1 MSRKKTT
8 AFAEKYIFPFVY
20 HNPKREYIKTKR
32 FSPVIY
38 ENDLPNEADLFHY
51 DPEEVPYGSKKERY
65 LFLRDHNIITDEAWW
80 DTQYQ
85 RCING
90 YIVKNGTNLGEDVWI
105 PGRMY
110 FFLNF
115 WAIKREQDGRKT
127 TGNPR
132 FIDMGFEK
140 FYIVREL
147 MSLFDK
153 DNMWMKR
160 RQGGFSEMG
169 AADIGWEATFMK
181 DSQSVVVAGEDKY
194 TFNFMNF
201 VVRGLR
207 YLSNT
212 QFHMHPS
219 IYRPKSYIK
228 FASRGSEIYGRTAL
242 NNAEAVSSL
251 SPSLIYFEE
260 TGIWQEGI
268 LQKAYDHVKESLVA
282 TGIKTGFACFIG
294 TGGDMTKG
302 VSTVQEMF
310 YKPTANGLLAFDS
323 IYAKNKQEAK
333 VACFV
338 SAVYFRKID
347 EDGNSDIDLAR
358 RDILQERKSKTLAGR
373 YTFTTQ
379 QPLYIEDSFL
389 TNTAGYFGEA
399 IVQALNE
406 RAAFVLGNP
415 SKIYHQKGYLAW
427 RDTSNWFDGVEFI
440 ESEEES
446 WCNIFEHPRADAS
459 GGIVSNIYKASTD
472 SYDQDEANTSTSEG
486 SIQIF
491 KTFNNINDPTFNK
504 YVARITDRPT
514 TGEGGVTRF
523 YEWSLMLCLYY
534 NAINLI
540 EHSKILI
547 IDFYIINRFEF
558 LLKEK
563 PEFFLSTYVGDSKTS
578 NTYGVDTSTKPVWL
592 KKMRDYLSVANIA
605 KMDDLRQIQALAM
618 FTYKPGSKYNCD
630 ITISSSLCQV
640 AAYNDQD
647 IDYGE
652 EIEEDVDYGGFQIS
666 TNGITQL

>member
-1 MSRKKTT
+1 MSREITVK
-8 AFAEKYIFPFVY
+8 FAEKYILPFVY
-20 HNPKREYIKTKR
+20 HNPKRKYIRTKR

-38 ENDLPNEADLFHY
+38 ENDLPHEADLFHY
-51 DPEEVPYGSKKERY
+51 NPEEVPYRSKKDRAA
-65 LFLRDHNIITDEAWW
+65 FIRDHNIIVDDLWW
-80 DTQYQ
+80 EKQYD

-90 YIVKNGTNLGEDVWI
+90 YIVKNATNLGEDVWI

-115 WAIKREQDGRKT
+115 WPIKREKDGRKT
-127 TGNPR
+127 LGNPR

-140 FYIVREL
+140 FYIIREL
-147 MSLFDK
+147 MALIGK

-160 RQGGFSEMG
+160 RQGGFTEMG
-169 AADIGWEATFMK
+169 ANDIGWEATFMK

-201 VVRGLR
+201 IVRGLK

-219 IYRPKSYIK
+219 VYRPKSYIK
-228 FASRGSEIYGRTAL
+228 FESRGSEIYGRTAL

-260 TGIWQEGI
+260 TGIWQPGI

-282 TGIKTGFACFIG
+282 TEIKTGFACFIG
-294 TGGDMTKG
+294 TGGDMEKG
-302 VSTVQEMF
+302 VATVQGMF
-310 YKPTANGLLAFDS
+310 YKPEANGLLAFDNV
-323 IYAKNKQEAK
+323 YGMKQEAK
-333 VACFV
+333 IACFV
-338 SAVYFRKID
+338 SSIYFKIID
-347 EDGNSDIDLAR
+347 EDGNSDTELAR
-358 RDILQERKSKTLAGR
+358 KKILEERKTRTLAGR
-373 YTFTTQ
+373 YTFITQ
-379 QPLYIEDSFL
+379 QPLTPKDAFL

-406 RAAFVLGNP
+406 RAAYILGNP
-415 SKIYHQKGYLAW
+415 SKIFHQKGYLAW
-427 RDTSNWFDGVEFI
+427 RNSANWFEGVEFV
-440 ESEEES
+440 ESEKES
-446 WCNIFEHPRADAS
+446 WCNIFEHPRTDIT
-459 GGIVSNIYKASTD
+459 GGVIANIYKAATD

-523 YEWSLMLCLYY
+523 YEWSLMLCIYY
-534 NAINLI
+534 NAVNLI

-592 KKMRDYLSVANIA
+592 KKMRDYLSPDNIA

-647 IDYGE
+647 IDFGE
-652 EIEEDVDYGGFQIS
+652 EETEDLDYGAYEIIG
-666 TNGITQL
+666 NGIAQA